1 VKASENTKKAF
12 WNIVKH
18 AANSSLSEQPSFYS
32 VLCGDNGEYRTSDNT
47 CFNGYVS
54 TKFLSRELFPNGAM
68 IWNRTFNLQNS
79 IIVHSNWVSGYYVKL
94 TKMIQYNCWVL
105 SNEGKCI
112 Y

>member
-1 VKASENTKKAF
+1 
-12 WNIVKH
+12 
-18 AANSSLSEQPSFYS
+18 
-32 VLCGDNGEYRTSDNT
+32 
-47 CFNGYVS
+47 
-54 TKFLSRELFPNGAM
+54 M